1 MMNLYVTAA
10 SRIGC
15 VRKNNEDMILVGSS
29 FIRNDNFSTKIGLA
43 PEKRTIL
50 AVADGM
56 GGHNSGE
63 VASSDTL
70 HNLQFFFND
79 IPAGLTAGDFNEMMV
94 VWLDSINMI
103 VDSKG
108 SVDEQFKGMGTTLV
122 GLAFYGGDCFS
133 FNCGDSRLYRLRNG
147 SLQQLTTDHSLN
159 NMLGSAKHCSVI
171 TNCIGGG
178 NKNSYMDIVKMTDDV
193 QPSDIYLLCS
203 DGLSDM
209 LSDQQI
215 EILLKSGGDA
225 DALCHAAI
233 EAGGFDNVSACV
245 IEVKSEK

>member
-1 MMNLYVTAA
+1 MMNLCVTAA

-29 FIRNDNFSTKIGLA
+29 FIRNDKLTKNIQLA
-43 PEKRTIL
+43 PDKRTII

-63 VASSDTL
+63 VASSDAL

-79 IPAGLTAGDFNEMMV
+79 LPAGLNAGDFNEMMV
-94 VWLDSINMI
+94 TWLESINMI

-108 SVDEQFKGMGTTLV
+108 RANPKHRGMGTTLV
-122 GLAFYGGDCFS
+122 GIACYQGEFFS
-133 FNCGDSRLYRLRNG
+133 INCGDSRLYRFRDG
-147 SLQQLTTDHSLN
+147 SLEQLTTDHSLN
-159 NMLGSAKHCSVI
+159 NMLGSTQHSSII

-178 NKNSYMDIVKMTDDV
+178 CKNSYIDIVRMTDDIKPADV
-193 QPSDIYLLCS
+193 YLLCS

-209 LSDQQI
+209 LNDQHL
-215 EILLKSGGDA
+215 EILLKAGADA
-225 DALCHAAI
+225 DTLCQAAI
-233 EAGGFDNVSACV
+233 EAGGYDNVSVCV
-245 IEVKSEK
+245 IEVKEE